1 MIHMKSFEAVCCGK
15 ATVSGESARET
26 KGDLCVP
33 FYLFTFNQKFVW
45 GNLDLCHDLIFCP
58 RFLSTIFFSIQGK

>member
-26 KGDLCVP
+26 KGGSMRAI
-33 FYLFTFNQKFVW
+33 LFIYF
-45 GNLDLCHDLIFCP
+45 
-58 RFLSTIFFSIQGK
+58 